1 MTIVLLTI
9 PFLAVGDRRGP
20 LRLASMVA
28 DPGRRMVVFSMPFIG
43 SDFISHRCQVLQGSP
58 KLLPWDL
65 ATRRPPRPRHC
76 DFFLWLC
83 VGISGWRRVT
93 ITLPV
98 GKRIILLD
106 LWNEFSC
113 SSQILGISI
122 DDPCLILRL
131 YLFIWAS
138 TLWAT
143 LLMIAHWKARTC
155 FLTPTP
161 ILQAIAPLPYYF
173 EKLTSPYP
181 LAISHCYLKGLLL
194 LCGNSSFTALF
205 FYNMDPELLS
215 VMENLQFIEEKS
227 TVVVT
232 ETNIVDK
239 DTAQKVTPALND
251 AAIVFVIEPTTVTA
265 TVEATNC
272 TQQSTLA
279 ANEGTQDNMVS
290 VLTVIFG
297 VYAAEGSS

>member
-9 PFLAVGDRRGP
+9 PFLAVGDRRG
-20 LRLASMVA
+20 
-28 DPGRRMVVFSMPFIG
+28 PFIG

-113 SSQILGISI
+113 SSQILGIRCI

-239 DTAQKVTPALND
+239 DT
-251 AAIVFVIEPTTVTA
+251 
-265 TVEATNC
+265 
-272 TQQSTLA
+272 
-279 ANEGTQDNMVS
+279 
-290 VLTVIFG
+290 
-297 VYAAEGSS
+297 GS